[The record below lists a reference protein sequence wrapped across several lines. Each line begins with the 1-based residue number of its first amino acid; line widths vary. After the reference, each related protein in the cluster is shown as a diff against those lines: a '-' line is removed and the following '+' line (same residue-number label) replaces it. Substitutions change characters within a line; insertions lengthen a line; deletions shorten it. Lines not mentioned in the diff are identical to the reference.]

1 MEWMELNPL
10 KGLIYIGKMPPRV
23 VPPSLKEVVSPRIF
37 PSPFGR
43 ATPYLKEL
51 REGLG

>member
-1 MEWMELNPL
+1 MRE
-10 KGLIYIGKMPPRV
+10 GKKQNHFSIRYV